1 LTKVAQLPAG
11 SARDLSELEVQCA
24 RGAVLLALKGFLAAE
39 TGKAY
44 SRARDLWDRLGRPP
58 EFVLRMARGK
68 FAFHNFRSEL
78 LEAQSVAE
86 DILEFSRAHGDTGGL
101 ILGYYTL
108 GLTHLWRGE
117 LLSARS
123 NLEEAIGLYDLAVHA
138 QLFQYAGTDLNVGG
152 LASIA
157 YVLLLL
163 GYPDQ
168 ALMRAEAAIRQA
180 RQLAHAPT
188 VALSLAMNARQT
200 SILWDGARLAHWVQE
215 LHALIQ
221 EHGYP
226 HWSAQVP
233 IYEGQLQLGRGEA
246 RAAVT
251 LMRHRLDAYRATGAT
266 LWNAYFTSLLG
277 GALEQDGKS
286 VEALRLLE
294 DHIVRQRHG

>member
-180 RQLAHAPT
+180 RQLAHATDGGAFPGNECQADIDPLGWGAPRT
-188 VALSLAMNARQT
+188 LGAGASR
-200 SILWDGARLAHWVQE
+200 IDPGARVSPLVGAS
-215 LHALIQ
+215 
-221 EHGYP
+221 P
-226 HWSAQVP
+226 H
-233 IYEGQLQLGRGEA
+233 L
-246 RAAVT
+246 
-251 LMRHRLDAYRATGAT
+251 
-266 LWNAYFTSLLG
+266 
-277 GALEQDGKS
+277 
-286 VEALRLLE
+286 
-294 DHIVRQRHG
+294 